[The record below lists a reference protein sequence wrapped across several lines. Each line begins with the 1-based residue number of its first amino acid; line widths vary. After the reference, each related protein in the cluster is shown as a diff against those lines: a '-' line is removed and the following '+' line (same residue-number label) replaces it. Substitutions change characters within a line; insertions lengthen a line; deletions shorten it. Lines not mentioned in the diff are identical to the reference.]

1 MNYNGT
7 LLSIDSE
14 EEQGFVSRV
23 LSQEPFDIFINA
35 QFVWTGLFQLNGQ
48 WRQPEC
54 KVSNVLKDTHLN
66 SFKNLISKRY
76 TRFVTDWQRIFEI
89 SQIKISHICSK
100 HGTWLPDINYVR
112 LAGFTFG
119 IWPTLH
125 PTIST
130 FHVIY
135 NTVLSIRYFYLE

>member
-1 MNYNGT
+1 MVNGHLNWIKAETCCKTNYNGT

-76 TRFVTDWQRIFEI
+76 TRFATDCNGYLKFLGLKFHTFVQNMALGCRI
-89 SQIKISHICSK
+89 
-100 HGTWLPDINYVR
+100 
-112 LAGFTFG
+112 
-119 IWPTLH
+119 
-125 PTIST
+125 
-130 FHVIY
+130 
-135 NTVLSIRYFYLE
+135 